1 MKPDFHKAL
10 IAPERTIK
18 DGIVLLNDSAMKILL
33 VVDDQNR
40 LLGTVTDGDIRRG
53 ILKEVALSRK
63 IEEIMFK
70 EPRAL
75 PVREKE
81 RALAY
86 MKEFKVTS
94 LPIVDETGVVRD
106 LVMGHAYYNER
117 EFESRANQVFVL
129 AGGKGTRLSPFTNIL
144 PKPLIPVGETPIVEL
159 IMRKWKSFGFNR
171 FILSLNYKAEMIKAY
186 FGENPEN
193 FDLDFVQ
200 EKEFLGTAG
209 SLCLVRGKVKETLLV
224 INCDV
229 LLDVDFDDFFRFHKE
244 SGDAA
249 TMIGVVHQ
257 VKIPYGVIE
266 MQNGKLKNMV
276 EKPEHE
282 IVVNAGIYALEP
294 SVLESVADGEFL
306 DMPGLLERCRQKGGK
321 VSVYPVSTE
330 MIDVGHWEQYE
341 RANQYIKRGG
351 LT

>member
-1 MKPDFHKAL
+1 M
-10 IAPERTIK
+10 
-18 DGIVLLNDSAMKILL
+18 LNESAMRILL
-33 VVDDQNR
+33 VVDEKDR

-53 ILKEVALSRK
+53 ILKEVALSEK
-63 IEEIMFK
+63 IERIMFR
-70 EPRAL
+70 EPRVL
-75 PVREKE
+75 PLEE
-81 RALAY
+81 QDRAPAY
-86 MKEFKVTS
+86 MKEFQVTS
-94 LPIVDETGVVRD
+94 LPIVDDQGVVRD
-106 LVMGHAYYNER
+106 LVIGHAYYNQRHFDPR
-117 EFESRANQVFVL
+117 ENQVFVL

-186 FGENPEN
+186 FGENPEG
-193 FDLDFVQ
+193 FDLQFVQ
-200 EKEFLGTAG
+200 ETEFLGTAG
-209 SLCLVRGKVKETLLV
+209 SLHLVRGKIQDTLFV

-244 SGDAA
+244 SGDDA

-266 MQNGKLKNMV
+266 MQNGKLINMV

-294 SVLESVADGEFL
+294 SVLELVADGEFL
-306 DMPGLLERCRQKGGK
+306 DMPGLLERSRKGGGK
-321 VSVYPVSTE
+321 VGVYPVSTE
-330 MIDVGHWEQYE
+330 MIDVGHWEEYE
-341 RANQYIKRGG
+341 KANNSIKQGS